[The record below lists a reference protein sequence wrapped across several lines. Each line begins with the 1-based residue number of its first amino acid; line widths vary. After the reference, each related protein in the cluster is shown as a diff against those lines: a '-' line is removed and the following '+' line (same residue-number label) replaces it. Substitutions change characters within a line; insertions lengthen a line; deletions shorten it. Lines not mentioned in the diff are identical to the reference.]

1 MRCRFLL
8 PVVLLLSSLAAHAQS
23 TVTLTANLLD
33 LTNTSQPAGNLQLC
47 LELKSAANPTY
58 PVVQPRLIGGGVIS
72 VQRNCFKP
80 NNSGIVTTPVIA
92 NDVITTGNVTGGNA
106 TLYDIAIERGGEQ
119 IWEAQYQFAVAD
131 VTEDLSTK
139 VPVNAAPA
147 ITLPSSPDQLY
158 LRLDGGSV
166 ATGAIQAPSL
176 DIAAPIYA
184 DRQAGS
190 DMCAK
195 IVAAMRAFPN
205 GGWIQLPQGKFVC
218 TTQLLVPNDGAS
230 PPTQPSYRIS
240 GVASGGTVQFFPDG
254 GCHGGTILDMQF
266 SASTGKIDSRGLGKL
281 EIDHICFMDSAT
293 DFTPFVFDTLTVL
306 QFHHNQIIGNS
317 GHFPAGCCAS
327 APPTQDGQTGIIL
340 GGTGTTADGTTT
352 SIFQG
357 YGTSIDHNQFDYCGQ
372 CILLQNATNSVNIE
386 SNHFFNHITNT
397 THGPITVNPT
407 QTGSLGSVRTAITN
421 NLIEVGGSKYG
432 IHLVANAQGDYI
444 AGNSCWDA
452 NIGVITVDCVKEEAS
467 AGNSANHII
476 NPQQDS
482 NTGNLPDSITSSS
495 SRVQNGRFLGAVG
508 ATGAGDCTKPIFGA
522 SHVDGFGMSINGG
535 AEIFCQSST
544 ISEILNNSFGGEITA
559 GSGGAFDWQ
568 HTASPVVSTVAD
580 TRITSPAAGVVS
592 FDSTTS
598 GDGLGRIIGQVGL
611 MNQQGNSAHLTGDS
625 ADQALFTYTLP
636 ANTLKAGKCL
646 NVKGVWFHDTGTTT
660 TTYKIII
667 GGSLSSGNITGGTT
681 FGNQPSTGV
690 DNSVNE
696 DFVLQLCNNSGVTN
710 GQNGVLD
717 RKLRTANVTNINI
730 NDVTEIHTTASLDF
744 TQAQLIAL
752 TFDVGNSDKVTPQ
765 YWKVWIDQ

>member
-1 MRCRFLL
+1 MKKLTAFLFTSFLFIVL
-8 PVVLLLSSLAAHAQS
+8 PLAASAQYT
-23 TVTLTANLLD
+23 TVSANVYDITGNAQTGTA
-33 LTNTSQPAGNLQLC
+33 SSYQLC
-47 LELKSAANPTY
+47 FTLIDAAGY
-58 PVVQPRLIGGGVIS
+58 PPVGARRIGTGIFPALHT
-72 VQRNCFKP
+72 CLKP
-80 NNSGIVTTPVIA
+80 NGSGAVSTQILG
-92 NDVITTGNVTGGNA
+92 NDQITIGATTGSGTQYRVDVEQAGTEVWSNNYIFSSTGGP
-106 TLYDIAIERGGEQ
+106 Y
-119 IWEAQYQFAVAD
+119 
-131 VTEDLSTK
+131 DLST
-139 VPVNAAPA
+139 AAPNTTTPA
-147 ITLPSSPDQLY
+147 VPAPQGDATY
-158 LRLDGGSV
+158 LRLDGGV
-166 ATGAIQAPSL
+166 AATGAIQAPSL

-240 GVASGGTVQFFPDG
+240 GVASGGTVQFFPDN

-372 CILLQNATNSVNIE
+372 CVLLQNATNSVNIE

-407 QTGSLGSVRTAITN
+407 QTGSLGSQRTAITN
-421 NLIEVGGSKYG
+421 NLIEVGASKYG

-444 AGNSCWDA
+444 AGNACWDA
-452 NIGVITVDCVKEEAS
+452 NIGVITVDCVKEESA
-467 AGNSANHII
+467 AGNTNNHII

-522 SHVDGFGMSINGG
+522 SHIDGFGMSINGG
-535 AEIFCQSST
+535 AEIFCGSSL
-544 ISEILNNSFGGEITA
+544 IQEIFNNAFGGEITV
-559 GSGGAFDWQ
+559 GSGGVLDWQ
-568 HTASPVVSTVAD
+568 HTANPVIATPAD
-580 TRITSPAAGVVS
+580 TMVSSPAAGVVS
-592 FDSTTS
+592 IDTSAAGNAAGKLRLAQIQSVGGTATMGVTLKKGSNGGDYTTTSTTYTQVDGTNLAFTTTIPVGWKLS
-598 GDGLGRIIGQVGL
+598 IVSTGDLTCNTSTISPSVAIADGGTVVLENFVACNNINTFLPWNLAWVVNGDGASHSIDLRYKTT
-611 MNQQGNSAHLTGDS
+611 NAADS
-625 ADQALFTYTLP
+625 AQI
-636 ANTLKAGKCL
+636 AN
-646 NVKGVWFHDTGTTT
+646 HGTT
-660 TTYKIII
+660 IIPTMVFT
-667 GGSLSSGNITGGTT
+667 LM
-681 FGNQPSTGV
+681 PS
-690 DNSVNE
+690 N
-696 DFVLQLCNNSGVTN
+696 
-710 GQNGVLD
+710 
-717 RKLRTANVTNINI
+717 
-730 NDVTEIHTTASLDF
+730 
-744 TQAQLIAL
+744 
-752 TFDVGNSDKVTPQ
+752 
-765 YWKVWIDQ
+765 